1 MIKINL
7 ISEAPTAAVTTR
19 TRPEFSLGAKQ
30 GDIILVTVLAIALAI
45 SGTWWYLL
53 KSKRADLKETERQ
66 ATVERDKLQPYI
78 DKVEELEAKRA
89 LLKRKVDVINDLKN
103 RQHGPV
109 RIMDEVSRALP
120 DLVWLSQLKLAGN
133 AITLTGQAMDEN
145 AVANY
150 YSNLDAS
157 PFFEEPV
164 VKNLARRGEDFTF
177 TLSAVFTY
185 EPPEIEKASSPADG
199 T

>member
-7 ISEAPTAAVTTR
+7 ITEAPTATVTKR
-19 TRPEFSLGAKQ
+19 KRPEFSLGAKQ
-30 GDIILVTVLAIALAI
+30 GDIILVTVLAIAVAVC
-45 SGTWWYLL
+45 GTWWFIL
-53 KSKRADLKETERQ
+53 KSNRAELKEVERQ
-66 ATVERDKLQPYI
+66 RTAERDELQPYI

-89 LLKRKVDVINDLKN
+89 LLKRKVDVINELKN
-103 RQHGPV
+103 KQHGPV

-120 DLVWLSQLKLAGN
+120 ELVWLDQLKLSGDN
-133 AITLTGQAMDEN
+133 ITLTGTAMDEN

-157 PFFEEPV
+157 PFFEEPL
-164 VKNLARRGEDFTF
+164 VKNIARKGDDFGF
-177 TLSAVFTY
+177 TMTVSFTY
-185 EPPEIEKASSPADG
+185 EPPEIQKASAPADG

>member
-7 ISEAPTAAVTTR
+7 ITEAPTATVTKR
-19 TRPEFSLGAKQ
+19 RRPEFSLGAKQ
-30 GDIILVTVLAIALAI
+30 GDIILVTVLAIAVAVC
-45 SGTWWYLL
+45 GTWWFIL
-53 KSKRADLKETERQ
+53 KSNRTELKEIERQ
-66 ATVERDKLQPYI
+66 RTVERDELQPYI

-89 LLKRKVDVINDLKN
+89 LLKRKVDVINELKN
-103 RQHGPV
+103 KQHGPV

-120 DLVWLSQLKLAGN
+120 ELVWLNQLKLAGN
-133 AITLTGQAMDEN
+133 SITLTGTAMDEN

-157 PFFEEPV
+157 PFFEEPL
-164 VKNLARRGEDFTF
+164 VKNIARRGEDFGF
-177 TLSAVFTY
+177 TLTATFTY
-185 EPPEIEKASSPADG
+185 EPPEIQKANTPADG